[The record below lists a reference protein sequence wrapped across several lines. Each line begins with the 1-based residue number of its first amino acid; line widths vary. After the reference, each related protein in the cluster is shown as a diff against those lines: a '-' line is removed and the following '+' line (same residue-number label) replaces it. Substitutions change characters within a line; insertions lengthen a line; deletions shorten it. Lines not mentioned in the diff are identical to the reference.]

1 MINFH
6 SSKYYTLT
14 YDLQKDGKKRTNT
27 ANISNLPRSI
37 PNESI
42 HFDTSETWLKF
53 PFGPIMSP
61 RPGPTLDIAV
71 AAQETADKKSRPV
84 IDNSIDIIKNKNKY
98 EKIKIITELMKFS
111 SIFLLL

>member
-1 MINFH
+1 MN
-6 SSKYYTLT
+6 YRLN
-14 YDLQKDGKKRTNT
+14 YDLQKDGKNNT
-27 ANISNLPRSI
+27 KTAKISNLPRSI
-37 PNESI
+37 AKESI
-42 HFDTSETWLKF
+42 HLEVFDTWLKF

-71 AAQETADKKSRPV
+71 AAPETADKKSRPV